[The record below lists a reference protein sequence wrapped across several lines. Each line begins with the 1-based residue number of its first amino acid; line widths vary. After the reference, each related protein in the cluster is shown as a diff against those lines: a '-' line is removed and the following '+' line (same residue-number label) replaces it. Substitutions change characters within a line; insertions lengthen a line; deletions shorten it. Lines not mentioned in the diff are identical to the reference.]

1 MLVAARV
8 TIRYKK
14 DGSVTR
20 KIEPLSK
27 EDSTKLIN
35 GLIEW
40 FGRDFMEWVNQKK
53 GARIQHENYP
63 PAG

>member
-27 EDSTKLIN
+27 EDSAKLIN

-40 FGRDFMEWVNQKK
+40 LGRDFTEWVNSQK
-53 GARIQHENYP
+53 GARMHENYP